1 MRLARVCLIAVL
13 NFAAISMAR
22 GEAVAASP
30 LGVLAIRPNVML
42 APEGTGS
49 LRLVELVD
57 PGTIPAASR
66 PEVLRHL
73 EAIELSDRPA
83 MGEERSFSEEGLRD
97 VVGEANRR
105 FEAAGLSVEWRVP
118 HRSTVFIQTDRT
130 KVEASIRA
138 ELVRFCDGCDLK
150 VNRMDWPAI
159 EWRDVV
165 SWRVKPLATRPRG
178 SFAIGL
184 EVSNKDGRSKTIMVS
199 GVLSMMQSVPVLTR
213 SIGPGDRISEQDLQ
227 MVMRDVTY
235 ATDSGARREDIAH
248 SVVSRGLATGDVLW
262 KGLLRRELVLKFGDP
277 VRVQVAGESWAISTD
292 GIAQSPAALGDTVKV
307 KVNRSQKLVSGILKE
322 KGLVEIQ

>member
-1 MRLARVCLIAVL
+1 ML
-13 NFAAISMAR
+13 MAR
-22 GEAVAASP
+22 GESISASP

-42 APEGTGS
+42 APERSGS

-73 EAIELSDRPA
+73 EAIELTDRPA

-97 VVGEANRR
+97 LVGEANRR
-105 FEAAGLSVEWRVP
+105 LEAAGLVVEWRIP
-118 HRSTVFIQTDRT
+118 HRSTVFIQTDRA
-130 KVEASIRA
+130 KIEAAVRA
-138 ELVRFCDGCDLK
+138 ELARFCDSCELK

-165 SWRVKPLATRPRG
+165 SWRVKSLATRPRG

-184 EVSNKDGRSKTIMVS
+184 EVSNKNGRSKTIMLS
-199 GVLSMMQSVPVLTR
+199 GILSMTQAVPVLTR
-213 SIGPGDRISEQDLQ
+213 SIGPGEKVSDQDLQ

-235 ATDSGARREDIAH
+235 ASDSGARPEDIAS

-277 VRVQVAGESWAISTD
+277 VRVQVAGESWSISTD
-292 GIAQSPAALGDTVKV
+292 GIAQSPAAVGDTVKV

>member
-1 MRLARVCLIAVL
+1 MRLNRVCLIAVMS
-13 NFAAISMAR
+13 FAAMLMAR
-22 GEAVAASP
+22 GEAVSASP

-42 APEGTGS
+42 APEGAGS
-49 LRLVELVD
+49 LRLVQLVD
-57 PGTIPAASR
+57 PGTIPPASR

-73 EAIELSDRPA
+73 EAIELTDRPA

-105 FEAAGLSVEWRVP
+105 LEAAGLSVEWRIP
-118 HRSTVFIQTDRT
+118 HRSTVFMQTDRT
-130 KVEASIRA
+130 KVEAAIRA
-138 ELVRFCDGCDLK
+138 ELMRFCDACDLK
-150 VNRMDWPAI
+150 VNRMDWPSI
-159 EWRDVV
+159 DWRDVV

-178 SFAIGL
+178 SFAVGL
-184 EVSNKDGRSKTIMVS
+184 EISNKDGRSKTVMVS
-199 GVLSMMQSVPVLTR
+199 GLLMMTQAVPVLVR
-213 SIGPGDRISEQDLQ
+213 AVGPGEKLLEQDLQ

-235 ATDSGARREDIAH
+235 ATDSGARFGDLAH
-248 SVVSRGLATGDVLW
+248 SVVSRGLAAGDVLW

-292 GIAQSPAALGDTVKV
+292 GIAQSPAAVGDTVKV